1 MTKTLDRLG
10 EDHLG
15 VLQRLAEVETAIGRA
30 ASDFSDFAGFLESE
44 VMQHFALEEQALFPL
59 LARHLGVDDGPLAVM
74 NSEHATFRRLL
85 GDLRDGVRAGDGA
98 AQRRAGGEIV
108 SLLRAHI
115 AKEDN
120 VLFPM
125 AARVLSPEE
134 QNEVEALAQAMNS
147 PAS

>member
-1 MTKTLDRLG
+1 MTTTLERLG
-10 EDHLG
+10 EDHQG
-15 VLQRLAEVETAIGRA
+15 VLQRLTQVENAIGRA
-30 ASDFSDFAGFLESE
+30 ASDLSDFARFLESE
-44 VMQHFALEEQALFPL
+44 VMQHFAVEEQALFPL
-59 LARHLGVDDGPLAVM
+59 LARHLGEEDGPLAVM
-74 NSEHATFRRLL
+74 NSEHATFRGLL
-85 GDLRDGVRAGDGA
+85 GELRDGVRAGDGA

-134 QNEVEALAQAMNS
+134 QHEVEALARAMNS